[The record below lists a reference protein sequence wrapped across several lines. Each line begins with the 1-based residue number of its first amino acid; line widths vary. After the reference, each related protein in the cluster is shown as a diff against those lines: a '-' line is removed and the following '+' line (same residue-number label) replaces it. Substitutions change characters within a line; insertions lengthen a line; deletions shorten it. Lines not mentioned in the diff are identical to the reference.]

1 MMATIAKREGKMPS
15 PRESVSGT
23 SVIAMGLQK
32 KTQGGTEIAVCYFS
46 DLGKGQS

>member
-1 MMATIAKREGKMPS
+1 MATITKGGGGMPS

-32 KTQGGTEIAVCYFS
+32 KTQGGTERAVCYFS
-46 DLGKGQS
+46 DLGKSQS